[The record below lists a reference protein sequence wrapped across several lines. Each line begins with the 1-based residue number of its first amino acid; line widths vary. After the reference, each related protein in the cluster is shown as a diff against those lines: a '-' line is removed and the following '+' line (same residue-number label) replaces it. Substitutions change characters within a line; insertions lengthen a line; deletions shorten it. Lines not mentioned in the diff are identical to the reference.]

1 MGYTVSMISVKT
13 KAHVGPDGTLA
24 VQVPTSLPE
33 MDVEVTVLVQP
44 VPAGTTPTPE
54 ELGWPP
60 GFFERTFGSLR
71 GDPLE
76 RLPQG
81 EYEQREAIE

>member
-1 MGYTVSMISVKT
+1 MISVIV
-13 KAHVGPDGTLA
+13 KARVGPDGTLA
-24 VQVPTSLPE
+24 VQVPTSLRE
-33 MDVEVTVLVQP
+33 MDVEGILTVQP
-44 VPAGTTPTPE
+44 LVAAGATPE
-54 ELGWPP
+54 ERGWPA